1 MAQKDEKVFR
11 GGPEPE
17 PAPARAAA
25 EAQKLKRKES
35 KSGENEL
42 KKRKKHGTSNS
53 LPQHEEHKGQEHK
66 GQEHKKRKN
75 SGTFES
81 MSTKPKKP
89 KKPPKEQPSQ
99 QPPKKP
105 SKEQPN
111 KNPPKQPPKEEP
123 KEVVRRLSPEQLI
136 GHLAQ
141 LDANVQCGTISSE
154 LQEALLSAQVERA
167 DELAAYRI
175 KRLKEPKW
183 SLQEVFDDTG
193 KEREL
198 RLIQNTSPF
207 ASD

>member
-66 GQEHKKRKN
+66 GQEHKGQEHKKRKN

-89 KKPPKEQPSQ
+89 KKPP
-99 QPPKKP
+99 
-105 SKEQPN
+105 KEQPN